1 MCSKSHI
8 NYLLL
13 PKFSVRVITL
23 RQGWALC
30 PVFLTKRDLQK
41 KNNGK
46 KDLHCIRP
54 ISSPFVYQMQSC
66 YGYSDKRGAYK

>member
-8 NYLLL
+8 NSLLL
-13 PKFSVRVITL
+13 PKISVRVITL

-41 KNNGK
+41 TEK
-46 KDLHCIRP
+46 RP
-54 ISSPFVYQMQSC
+54 SLYTSYIIAVC
-66 YGYSDKRGAYK
+66 LSDAIVLWI